1 MDIGQCRHV
10 FTVYCNNTLLK
21 ISSQCHFKKKDGCL
35 ESNPVPFSV
44 KQPNQELRKF
54 AFIFGVSV
62 QNSSFPF
69 KISNNFFLAL
79 QKVYLCGASFRSI
92 EMFVPRKLLQTN
104 LANLPPPPSSSSP
117 PTPATYFC
125 CIYLFR
131 HIFQAKTE

>member
-69 KISNNFFLAL
+69 KISKIVRPAE
-79 QKVYLCGASFRSI
+79 
-92 EMFVPRKLLQTN
+92 EMFTFDCVTLVKWEQTTTKIKMLLT
-104 LANLPPPPSSSSP
+104 SD
-117 PTPATYFC
+117 
-125 CIYLFR
+125 
-131 HIFQAKTE
+131 